1 MFSLASDKSDKTNTK
16 KNQKMKEDMFTG
28 FINENPNVKMRC
40 TNLFDQ
46 VYYIINDPELIK
58 EVTVEK
64 PKLYTKQLEVLFV
77 DLLVEE
83 GILINSGEKWKN

>member
-46 VYYIINDPELIK
+46 VYYIINDP
-58 EVTVEK
+58 
-64 PKLYTKQLEVLFV
+64 
-77 DLLVEE
+77 
-83 GILINSGEKWKN
+83 